1 MTGDGRGGRRRRWP
15 LGLRDAPVALAAGFA
30 LIVLALVV
38 VLSGSP
44 QVLAGSN
51 GIEPLGNVLTTVPGG
66 GSACQA
72 GETLPAGASA
82 IRLSLGATA
91 GPRVAVAV
99 RAGAGGQIVA
109 HGVSEPGWLG
119 NVVTIPIAPVA
130 HTVRDATVCFAFAGA
145 YERVSFF
152 GLPSSASGAARS
164 GRGALPGRVAIEYVR
179 SGSASW
185 WSRAVSV
192 ARRMGLGRAWAGTWV
207 ALFVGALMAVCIA
220 AASWS
225 LIRELR

>member
-1 MTGDGRGGRRRRWP
+1 M
-15 LGLRDAPVALAAGFA
+15 RDASVALAAGFA
-30 LIVLALVV
+30 LVALALVI

-99 RAGAGGQIVA
+99 RAAAGGRIVA
-109 HGVSEPGWLG
+109 RGVSEPGWLG
-119 NVVTIPIAPVA
+119 NVVTIPIAPLAQTA
-130 HTVRDATVCFAFAGA
+130 HDATVCFGFAGA
-145 YERVSFF
+145 DERVSFF
-152 GLPSSASGAARS
+152 GRPTSASSAARS
-164 GRGALPGRVAIEYVR
+164 GRGALPGRVAIEYAHP
-179 SGSASW
+179 GSSSW
-185 WSRAVSV
+185 WSRAVAV

-207 ALFVGALMAVCIA
+207 AVFVGALMAAAIL

-225 LIRELR
+225 LMRGLR

>member
-1 MTGDGRGGRRRRWP
+1 M
-15 LGLRDAPVALAAGFA
+15 RDASVALAAGFA
-30 LIVLALVV
+30 LVALALVI

-99 RAGAGGQIVA
+99 RAGGEIVA
-109 HGVSEPGWLG
+109 HGVSAPGWLG
-119 NVVTIPIAPVA
+119 NVVTIRIAPVA
-130 HTVRDATVCFAFAGA
+130 HTVRDATVCFGFAGA
-145 YERVSFF
+145 DERVSFF
-152 GLPSSASGAARS
+152 GLPTSASSAARS
-164 GRGALPGRVAIEYVR
+164 GRGALAGRVAIEYVH
-179 SGSASW
+179 SGSSSW
-185 WSRAVSV
+185 WSRAVAVS
-192 ARRMGLGRAWAGTWV
+192 RRMGLGRAWAGTWV
-207 ALFVGALMAVCIA
+207 ALFVGALIAAAIA

-225 LIRELR
+225 LMRELR

>member
-1 MTGDGRGGRRRRWP
+1 M
-15 LGLRDAPVALAAGFA
+15 RDASVTLAFGFA
-30 LIVLALVV
+30 LVVLALVV

-51 GIEPLGNVLTTVPGG
+51 GIEPLGNVLTMVPGG

-99 RAGAGGQIVA
+99 RAGGRIVA
-109 HGVSEPGWLG
+109 HGVSAPGWLG

-145 YERVSFF
+145 DERISFF
-152 GLPSSASGAARS
+152 GLPTAASSAARS
-164 GRGALPGRVAIEYVR
+164 GRGALPGRVAVEYVH
-179 SGSASW
+179 SGSSSW
-185 WSRAVSV
+185 WSRAVAV

-207 ALFVGALMAVCIA
+207 ALFVGALMAAAIV

-225 LIRELR
+225 LIRDLR